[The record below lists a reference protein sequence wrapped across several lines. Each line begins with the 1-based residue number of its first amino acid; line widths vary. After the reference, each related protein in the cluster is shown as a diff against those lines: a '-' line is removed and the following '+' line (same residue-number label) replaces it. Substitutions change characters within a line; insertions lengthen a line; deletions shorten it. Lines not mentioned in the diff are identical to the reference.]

1 MLPSFFDSLL
11 QLITRTSTDLP
22 PDVRKAMGMA
32 LSTEEPATRAGQA
45 LTIIAQNIDQAAG
58 CEGPICQDTGMPTFE
73 IKVPVGANQIWM
85 KQQIR
90 AAIAEATKRGKLR
103 PNSVDSITGENSG
116 DNLGPGTPIIHFE
129 QWERDAIEVKLIL
142 KGGGCENTN
151 AQYSLPAELDHLGRA
166 DRTLDGVRKC
176 ILHAVWKAQGKGCSP
191 GAVGVCIGGDRTSG
205 YLHAKEQLF
214 RVLDDTNPDP
224 RLAEVEAA
232 VMDAANQLTVGPM
245 GFGGKT
251 SLIGCKIGALNRLP
265 ASFFVSVAYD
275 CWAYRRLGVTLDAQS
290 GAIASWLYRDGDTP
304 SVPMLTPEQLAAGF
318 PRTGREVKLQAPI
331 TDEQIRTLKVGDVVL
346 ISGRMYTGRDAVH
359 AHLMKHEP
367 PVDMRGGVLYHCG
380 PVVVKEGDGKLGPPK
395 PQSGEGGW
403 KVTAAGPTTSIRE
416 EPYQAEILKRYGVR
430 VVIGKGGM
438 GPKTLAGLKES
449 GGVYLNAVGGAAQF
463 YARCIDRVAGVSLLQ
478 FGTPEAMWHLD
489 VTDFPAIVT
498 MDAHGNS
505 LHKDIEEAS
514 GARLEIHR

>member
-1 MLPSFFDSLL
+1 MLPAFFDSLL

-32 LSTEEPATRAGQA
+32 LATEEPATRAGQA
-45 LTIIAQNIDQAAG
+45 LTIIAQNIDQATG

-73 IKVPVGANQIWM
+73 INVPVGANQIWM
-85 KQQIR
+85 TQQVR
-90 AAIAEATKRGKLR
+90 AAIAEATRRGKLR

-129 QWERDAIEVKLIL
+129 QWEREDIEVKLIL

-191 GAVGVCIGGDRTSG
+191 GAVGVCVGGDRTSG

-232 VMDAANQLTVGPM
+232 VMDAANELTVGPM
-245 GFGGKT
+245 GFGGRT

-275 CWAYRRLGVTLDAQS
+275 CWAYRRLGVTLDAGS

-304 SVPMLTPEQLAAGF
+304 SVPMLTPAQLAAGF

-331 TDEQIRTLKVGDVVL
+331 TDEQIRALEVGDVVL
-346 ISGRMYTGRDAVH
+346 VSGRMYTGRDAVH
-359 AHLMKHEP
+359 AHLMKHDP
-367 PVDMRGGVLYHCG
+367 PADLRGGVLYHCG
-380 PVVVKEGDGKLGPPK
+380 PVVVKDGLGAPTAH
-395 PQSGEGGW
+395 SGEGGW
-403 KVTAAGPTTSIRE
+403 RVTAAGPTTSIRE

-438 GPKTLAGLKES
+438 GAKTLAGLKES

-463 YARCIDRVAGVSLLQ
+463 YARCIDRVAGVSLLE

-505 LHKDIEEAS
+505 LHKEIEDAS
-514 GARLEIHR
+514 GARLEAART